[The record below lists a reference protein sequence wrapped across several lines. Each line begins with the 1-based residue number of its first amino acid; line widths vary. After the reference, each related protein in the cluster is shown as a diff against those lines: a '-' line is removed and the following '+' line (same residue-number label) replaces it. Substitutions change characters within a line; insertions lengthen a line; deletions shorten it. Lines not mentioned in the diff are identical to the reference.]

1 VFCCLFIAKYL
12 SESAGNRRSISFTL
26 DGLSALH
33 LSNGGRGGF
42 DNIGEAGDDWLRDNS
57 G

>member
-1 VFCCLFIAKYL
+1 MFCCLFIAKYL
-12 SESAGNRRSISFTL
+12 SESAGNRRSITFTL

-42 DNIGEAGDDWLRDNS
+42 DNIGEAGNDWLRDNS